1 MPIGNYALDR
11 CDHRDCPHT
20 RCPPLVCSAVCVLP
34 PPSTVFVFSPD
45 SVVWPVRP
53 LARGCTLANSA
64 YTHTELAYQYANVN
78 AHLIFSRPPLVP
90 LVHAAFKSLGYS
102 ESDIRARV
110 VMVTSQW
117 LTGADAANL
126 VRLEALSG
134 HGAIESE
141 VRFDGEQA
149 NEAL

>member
-1 MPIGNYALDR
+1 MRPPRLSSHALPSAR
-11 CDHRDCPHT
+11 M
-20 RCPPLVCSAVCVLP
+20 LCSLRT
-34 PPSTVFVFSPD
+34 PSTFHRIRFLSRLRRLA
-45 SVVWPVRP
+45 RP

-102 ESDIRARV
+102 ESDIRACV

-149 NEAL
+149 NETL